1 MLKNSC
7 GKVLSRGMVFAV
19 PQAMEKERGIDL
31 RGKLSPDSGGEMIRF
46 AEPWWVNLLIAVPVA
61 LWFVRGKGAAG
72 VGKKRLAIA
81 GLFGIAFG
89 LVEAAVVIYLRAAG
103 GQEPAL
109 HSSALAIAP
118 KYLLRFEVWR
128 EAATM
133 IMLGAIAW
141 LAGQSAKEK
150 ALAFFWT
157 FAWWDLAYYGWL
169 RVAIGWPQ
177 SLLTPDVLFLI
188 PVPWLGQV
196 WFPILVSGLTA
207 AAIWRRA

>member
-1 MLKNSC
+1 MSAHA
-7 GKVLSRGMVFAV
+7 VFA
-19 PQAMEKERGIDL
+19 AI
-31 RGKLSPDSGGEMIRF
+31 SFF
-46 AEPWWVNLLIAVPVA
+46 AAPWWVNLLLAVPLLVF
-61 LWFVRGKGAAG
+61 LLPRGETGLG
-72 VGKKRLAIA
+72 RRRLAVA
-81 GLFGIAFG
+81 GAFAIAFG

-103 GQEPAL
+103 GMAPGP
-109 HSSALAIAP
+109 HSSAFVVVP
-118 KYLLRFEVWR
+118 ERLLRFEIAR

-141 LAGQSAKEK
+141 LTGK
-150 ALAFFWT
+150 AAWERTLAFLWT
-157 FAWWDLAYYGWL
+157 FALWDLSYYGWL

-188 PVPWLGQV
+188 PVPWLAQV

>member
-1 MLKNSC
+1 
-7 GKVLSRGMVFAV
+7 
-19 PQAMEKERGIDL
+19 
-31 RGKLSPDSGGEMIRF
+31 MIRI

-61 LWFVRGKGAAG
+61 LWFVPGKGAAG
-72 VGKKRLAIA
+72 LGKKRLSMA

-103 GQEPAL
+103 GEAPGP
-109 HSSALAIAP
+109 HSSAFVVVP
-118 KYLLRFEVWR
+118 KHLLHFEIWR

-133 IMLGAIAW
+133 IMLGAIAG

-150 ALAFFWT
+150 AVAFLWT
-157 FAWWDLAYYGWL
+157 FALWDLAYYGWL

-177 SLLTPDVLFLI
+177 SLLTSDVLFLI